1 MSAKIVRRIFK
12 NFPKISP
19 EKLMDKS
26 QNFKTI
32 EYHKILVNEI
42 MRLSSLPFPT
52 SCPGGVGAPTL
63 RCSIKSLFLKISQN
77 SQENIC
83 FEASFLKETT
93 TQVFSYEFYELFE
106 EHLLYRTPLGN
117 CFCQMFFQ

>member
-1 MSAKIVRRIFK
+1 MSAKIVQRIFK

-83 FEASFLKETT
+83 FEVSFLKETT
-93 TQVFSYEFYELFE
+93 TQVFSYEFCELFE
-106 EHLLYRTPLGN
+106 EHLLYRTLPGD

>member
-1 MSAKIVRRIFK
+1 
-12 NFPKISP
+12 
-19 EKLMDKS
+19 MDKS

-52 SCPGGVGAPTL
+52 SCPEGVGVPTL
-63 RCSIKSLFLKISQN
+63 RCSIKSFFLKISQN
-77 SQENIC
+77 SQEKIC
-83 FEASFLKETT
+83 FEVCFLKETT
-93 TQVFSYEFYELFE
+93 TQVFSYEFCELFE
-106 EHLLYRTPLGN
+106 EHLLYRTLPGD